1 MILTNTYRLSKTSAM
16 FDTSIKTGFASNIT
30 ISSKKFETQKCR
42 VSIKSMHLTHLQ
54 HIVFISTVGVLELP
68 TEEKKVD

>member
-1 MILTNTYRLSKTSAM
+1 M
-16 FDTSIKTGFASNIT
+16 FDTSIKTGFVSNIT
-30 ISSKKFETQKCR
+30 ISSKKFGTQRYR
-42 VSIKSMHLTHLQ
+42 VSIKSLHLTHLQ

>member
-1 MILTNTYRLSKTSAM
+1 MILTNTYILSKTSAM
-16 FDTSIKTGFASNIT
+16 FDTSIKTGFVSNIT
-30 ISSKKFETQKCR
+30 ISSKKFGTQRCR
-42 VSIKSMHLTHLQ
+42 VSIKSLHLTHLQ

>member
-16 FDTSIKTGFASNIT
+16 FDTSIKTGFVSNIT
-30 ISSKKFETQKCR
+30 ISSKKFGTQRCR
-42 VSIKSMHLTHLQ
+42 VSIKSLHLTHLQ

>member
-1 MILTNTYRLSKTSAM
+1 M

-30 ISSKKFETQKCR
+30 ISSKKFGTQKCR